1 MSVPHELCRPDRIYP
16 VNDSH
21 QCRSIHAL
29 ADGHAEG
36 QNKSRSGCQSVIQIC
51 CETTAALSL
60 EICGC
65 LRLGPAHSFRQHKR
79 RGDGNEPGIAQRV
92 KRNKRRHEKQQRPE
106 KVPATEAS
114 DNIASS
120 HQQEKLGEVFRPAKV
135 HRQHFLIEL
144 VLGGMHGVAESHTVG
159 VNPVRSEAR
168 PRESGSKNGE
178 ESCRRGPAQ
187 IAGQPFPGGQRD
199 DPRPHVQSEHE
210 EAVDKLDVEIG
221 PQEKKRGGPEKQL
234 VLCPSFG
241 LKYQQQF
248 DGEEEQSEQQ
258 GTERVHIKRIDSQRG
273 DDPRPPEV
281 SSKVPDGEEK
291 YQREKD
297 LKADEELGNPG
308 QAEAMVHGGNEQVK
322 KPTVAIHGRSRCWEN
337 MACRGTAWCAKNQ
350 IPVRMC
356 HQMSGSTTEA
366 HVRIE

>member
-120 HQQEKLGEVFRPAKV
+120 HHQEKLGEVFRPASAMIRVPTYRASTKRPWINWMWKLA
-135 HRQHFLIEL
+135 HR
-144 VLGGMHGVAESHTVG
+144 
-159 VNPVRSEAR
+159 
-168 PRESGSKNGE
+168 
-178 ESCRRGPAQ
+178 
-187 IAGQPFPGGQRD
+187 
-199 DPRPHVQSEHE
+199 
-210 EAVDKLDVEIG
+210 
-221 PQEKKRGGPEKQL
+221 KKRGAVQKSSL
-234 VLCPSFG
+234 SSALRSAS
-241 LKYQQQF
+241 KI
-248 DGEEEQSEQQ
+248 SSSS
-258 GTERVHIKRIDSQRG
+258 RVKK
-273 DDPRPPEV
+273 
-281 SSKVPDGEEK
+281 SKVNS
-291 YQREKD
+291 RE
-297 LKADEELGNPG
+297 
-308 QAEAMVHGGNEQVK
+308 
-322 KPTVAIHGRSRCWEN
+322 RS
-337 MACRGTAWCAKNQ
+337 GF
-350 IPVRMC
+350 
-356 HQMSGSTTEA
+356 
-366 HVRIE
+366 